1 MYICIVM
8 LSKLNKNMLDTEI
21 SYPKLIITESLLVIK
36 PNLNNQD
43 YWLFDT
49 VWQYGSKNN
58 YIDLYS
64 SISGYGKLIND
75 DKSYGII
82 TIRESMSNNN
92 IENFL
97 TENKIT
103 EICDKTKIYFSNIL
117 KSHNI
122 KFNLN
127 NNVLE
132 TLQ

>member
-1 MYICIVM
+1 M

-49 VWQYGSKNN
+49 VWQYGSKSN